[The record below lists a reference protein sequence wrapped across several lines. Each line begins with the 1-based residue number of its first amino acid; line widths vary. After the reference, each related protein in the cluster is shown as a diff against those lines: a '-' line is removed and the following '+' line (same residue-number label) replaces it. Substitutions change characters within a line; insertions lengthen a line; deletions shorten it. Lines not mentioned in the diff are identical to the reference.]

1 MEEKKKE
8 DKKKEKILLSNK
20 SLQNSLLKYSNIA
33 LFELREKKMASEKKV
48 IKTPKLFKI
57 NKSTKNRVSQTK
69 ENILLP
75 FCQTMSSFYS
85 MDKSTSVLPLLD
97 YFEND
102 NLKSKIHK
110 QKVNYFKLNT
120 NQRNHNQINFNETDN
135 KRFKTTNNFYLTE
148 ASAITPRNKENI
160 TFILNKD
167 KTNENAKNDENS
179 KKQNNENTLLLIQS
193 YKSRNKNNNK
203 LKANSRNQKNHRYNS
218 YINSK
223 SRKNNFDLNIDEEDA
238 KKIMDCK
245 MTKYSYYKEPRLKEF
260 IKKTQELKLNSYT
273 SKIKKE
279 RAVRLEEGYYN
290 QIEFYQDTIKSL
302 QTSKKLLEVNFVN
315 KIADYTRFVMSK
327 REREKVKSSKLIQEI
342 MKYRRDIDHIYTK
355 IKKIEMEKSNII
367 RWIYFQIQM
376 KEKTL
381 VLPNYYK
388 TILENL
394 DNLTNFAH
402 KRLSIKL
409 MTRKDDKFKNKKKLN
424 RRPTQSQNESSV
436 FNSKDGTINTNNSNS
451 SSIHIK
457 KEDID
462 KMINYKHNL
471 IFKTPDDFQDRLTSF
486 EQENITLLNYN
497 NELRAQLFEL
507 KKELNSLM
515 KNKEK
520 IELEYNSTIRKKEK
534 ELKNIKYIVESKMKL
549 ISDFK
554 KSESFEKN
562 IKLKKRKSIKE
573 RKKSVDNKK
582 AESNDNI
589 NINNSNEIN
598 LNMEE
603 NYNTNDKNKSSL
615 YKKVVT
621 IFDACT
627 IFGSKLQFAS
637 YILNIVNKKTNTKEK
652 EMILM
657 LEFIEQSIDYLI
669 TNFNFYMNKNEEI
682 QTLIKNVKNDIE
694 KEHKMEKA
702 KIQMM
707 IDLKKVKLLKEKV
720 EKRSNKIYF
729 LPSKKIDLNKFKF
742 KTERKKGNKEKNRVS
757 NIYDYLHND
766 ID

>member
-1 MEEKKKE
+1 MEEKNKE

-33 LFELREKKMASEKKV
+33 LFERREKKLASEKKV
-48 IKTPKLFKI
+48 IKRPKLFKI
-57 NKSTKNRVSQTK
+57 NKSTKKNISQTK

-75 FCQTMSSFYS
+75 FSQTMSSFYS
-85 MDKSTSVLPLLD
+85 MDKSSSVLPLLD
-97 YFEND
+97 YFEID

-110 QKVNYFKLNT
+110 HKTNYFKLNV
-120 NQRNHNQINFNETDN
+120 NNRNNYQINFTETDN
-135 KRFKTTNNFYLTE
+135 KRFKATNNFYLTE
-148 ASAITPRNKENI
+148 SSAMTQRNKENI
-160 TFILNKD
+160 SLLLNKD
-167 KTNENAKNDENS
+167 KTNENAKNEENN

-193 YKSRNKNNNK
+193 YKSKDNNK
-203 LKANSRNQKNHRYNS
+203 SKPNNRNQKNYRYNS

-223 SRKNNFDLNIDEEDA
+223 SNKNNFNLYIDEDDA
-238 KKIMDCK
+238 KKIMDSK
-245 MTKYSYYKEPRLKEF
+245 ISKYNYYKEPRFKEF

-279 RAVRLEEGYYN
+279 RAIRLEEGYYN
-290 QIEFYQDTIKSL
+290 QIEFYQDTINSL
-302 QTSKKLLEVNFVN
+302 QTSRKLLEVNFVN
-315 KIADYTRFVMSK
+315 KIADYTRFVMYK

-342 MKYRRDIDHIYTK
+342 MNYRRDIDHIYTK

-381 VLPNYYK
+381 VLPQYYK
-388 TILENL
+388 TILENV
-394 DNLTNFAH
+394 DNFASFAQ

-409 MTRKDDKFKNKKKLN
+409 MSRKDDKLKNKKKSN
-424 RRPTQSQNESSV
+424 RRPTFTQAENLV
-436 FNSKDGTINTNNSNS
+436 FNSKDGTLNTNNSNQN
-451 SSIHIK
+451 SIQIK

-462 KMINYKHNL
+462 KMINYKHSL
-471 IFKTPDDFQDRLTSF
+471 IFKTPDEFQDRLNSF

-515 KNKEK
+515 KDKEK
-520 IELEYNSTIRKKEK
+520 IELEYNSKIIKREK
-534 ELKNIKYIVESKMKL
+534 ELKNIKIMIESKMKL

-554 KSESFEKN
+554 KSENFEKN
-562 IKLKKRKSIKE
+562 KKLKKRKTLKE

-582 AESNDNI
+582 SEDND
-589 NINNSNEIN
+589 NINNSNEKNNN
-598 LNMEE
+598 LEE
-603 NYNTNDKNKSSL
+603 NYNMNDKNKSSL
-615 YKKVVT
+615 YKKIVV
-621 IFDACT
+621 IFNACT

-669 TNFNFYMNKNEEI
+669 TNFNFYMNKNIEI
-682 QTLIKNVKNDIE
+682 QNLIKNVKNDIE
-694 KEHKMEKA
+694 KEHKIEKA
-702 KIQMM
+702 KIQML
-707 IDLKKVKLLKEKV
+707 IDLKRVKLLKEKV

-742 KTERKKGNKEKNRVS
+742 KTERKKGNKDKNRMP

-766 ID
+766 IE

>member
-1 MEEKKKE
+1 MEEKKKG
-8 DKKKEKILLSNK
+8 DKKKEKILLSNE
-20 SLQNSLLKYSNIA
+20 SLQNSLFKYSNIA
-33 LFELREKKMASEKKV
+33 LFERREKKFASEKKV

-57 NKSTKNRVSQTK
+57 NKSSKKKISQTK

-85 MDKSTSVLPLLD
+85 MDKSSNVLPLLD

-102 NLKSKIHK
+102 NLKSNIHK
-110 QKVNYFKLNT
+110 HKTNYFKLNI
-120 NQRNHNQINFNETDN
+120 NSRNHNQTNFSETDN
-135 KRFKTTNNFYLTE
+135 KRFKTANNFYLTE
-148 ASAITPRNKENI
+148 TSAITPRNKENI
-160 TFILNKD
+160 TFLLNKD
-167 KTNENAKNDENS
+167 KTENIKNDENS

-193 YKSRNKNNNK
+193 YKSKDNNK
-203 LKANSRNQKNHRYNS
+203 LKANNRNKKNYRYNS
-218 YINSK
+218 YINTKSK
-223 SRKNNFDLNIDEEDA
+223 KINFDLNIDGDDA
-238 KKIMDCK
+238 KKIMDGK
-245 MTKYSYYKEPRLKEF
+245 MAKYNYYKEPRFKEF

-279 RAVRLEEGYYN
+279 RAIRLEEGYYN
-290 QIEFYQDTIKSL
+290 QIEFYQDTINSL

-327 REREKVKSSKLIQEI
+327 KEREKVKSSKLIQDV
-342 MKYRRDIDHIYTK
+342 MNHRRDIDHIYTK
-355 IKKIEMEKSNII
+355 IKKIELEKSNII

-381 VLPNYYK
+381 VLPNYYR
-388 TILENL
+388 TILENV
-394 DNLTNFAH
+394 DNFAH
-402 KRLSIKL
+402 KRLSIKN
-409 MTRKDDKFKNKKKLN
+409 MIRKDDIFKNKKKSN
-424 RRPTQSQNESSV
+424 RRPTVSQVENLT
-436 FNSKDGTINTNNSNS
+436 FNSKDGTLSTNNPNS

-462 KMINYKHNL
+462 KMINYKHSL
-471 IFKTPDDFQDRLTSF
+471 IFKTPDEFQDRLNSF
-486 EQENITLLNYN
+486 EQENITLLNYY

-515 KNKEK
+515 KDKEK
-520 IELEYNSTIRKKEK
+520 IELEYNSKIIQREK
-534 ELKNIKYIVESKMKL
+534 ELKNMKYMVESKMKL

-554 KSESFEKN
+554 KSDNFERKA
-562 IKLKKRKSIKE
+562 KLKKRKSIKE

-582 AESNDNI
+582 EENNDNI
-589 NINNSNEIN
+589 NTNNSYEINN
-598 LNMEE
+598 NMEE
-603 NYNTNDKNKSSL
+603 IFYMNDKNKSSL
-615 YKKVVT
+615 YKKIVV

-627 IFGSKLQFAS
+627 IFGNKLPFAS

-669 TNFNFYMNKNEEI
+669 TNFNFYMNKNVEI
-682 QTLIKNVKNDIE
+682 QNLIKNVKNDIE
-694 KEHKMEKA
+694 KEHKIEKA
-702 KIQMM
+702 RIQML

-742 KTERKKGNKEKNRVS
+742 KTERKKRNKDMNRIP

>member
-8 DKKKEKILLSNK
+8 NKKNEEILLSNK
-20 SLQNSLLKYSNIA
+20 SLKNSLLKFSNIA
-33 LFELREKKMASEKKV
+33 LFERRERQLASEKKDV
-48 IKTPKLFKI
+48 KAPRIFKI
-57 NKSTKNRVSQTK
+57 NKSIKKKVSQTN

-85 MDKSTSVLPLLD
+85 MDKSSNVIPLLD
-97 YFEND
+97 YFESD
-102 NLKSKIHK
+102 NLKSKIHNHK
-110 QKVNYFKLNT
+110 TNYFKLNT
-120 NQRNHNQINFNETDN
+120 NYRNLNQINLSETYN
-135 KRFKTTNNFYLTE
+135 KRYKTTNNFYITE
-148 ASAITPRNKENI
+148 TSLLTPRNKENI
-160 TFILNKD
+160 TSLLNKD
-167 KTNENAKNDENS
+167 KTENAKNNESSN
-179 KKQNNENTLLLIQS
+179 KQNNENALLLIQS
-193 YKSRNKNNNK
+193 YKSKDNNK
-203 LKANSRNQKNHRYNS
+203 LKASSRNQKNHKYNS
-218 YINSK
+218 YINTKSK
-223 SRKNNFDLNIDEEDA
+223 KINFDLNIDEEDA

-245 MTKYSYYKEPRLKEF
+245 MTKYNYYKKPGFKEF
-260 IKKTQELKLNSYT
+260 IKKTQKLKLNSYT

-290 QIEFYQDTIKSL
+290 QIEFYQDTINSL
-302 QTSKKLLEVNFVN
+302 LTSKKLLEVNFVN

-327 REREKVKSSKLIQEI
+327 REREKVKSSKLLQEI
-342 MKYRRDIDHIYTK
+342 MNYRRDIDHIYTK
-355 IKKIEMEKSNII
+355 IKKIENEKINII
-367 RWIYFQIQM
+367 RWMYFQIQM

-381 VLPNYYK
+381 VLPNYYL
-388 TILENL
+388 TLLENL
-394 DNLTNFAH
+394 NNLSNFAH

-409 MTRKDDKFKNKKKLN
+409 MSRKDDKFKTKKKLN
-424 RRPTQSQNESSV
+424 RRSTYSQIDNLA
-436 FNSKDGTINTNNSNS
+436 FNSKDGNINTNNTNS
-451 SSIHIK
+451 SNIQVK

-462 KMINYKHNL
+462 KMINYKHSL

-515 KNKEK
+515 KDKEK
-520 IELEYNSTIRKKEK
+520 IELEYNGKIRQKEK
-534 ELKNIKYIVESKMKL
+534 ELKNIKYMVESKMKL

-562 IKLKKRKSIKE
+562 IKLKKIKSIKE
-573 RKKSVDNKK
+573 RKKSIEKRK
-582 AESNDNI
+582 AENSDNI
-589 NINNSNEIN
+589 NTNNSNEIN
-598 LNMEE
+598 PNMDD
-603 NYNTNDKNKSSL
+603 NYNLNDKIKSSI
-615 YKKVVT
+615 YKKIVI

-669 TNFNFYMNKNEEI
+669 TNFNFYMNKNIEI

-707 IDLKKVKLLKEKV
+707 NDLKKEKLLKEKV

-742 KTERKKGNKEKNRVS
+742 KIERKKGNKDMNRIP

>member
-8 DKKKEKILLSNK
+8 NKKKENILLLNK
-20 SLQNSLLKYSNIA
+20 SLQNSFLKYSNIA
-33 LFELREKKMASEKKV
+33 LFERREKKLASVKKV
-48 IKTPKLFKI
+48 IKMPKSFKV
-57 NKSTKNRVSQTK
+57 NKSSKKKISQTR
-69 ENILLP
+69 EDILVP

-85 MDKSTSVLPLLD
+85 MDKSSSVLPLLD

-110 QKVNYFKLNT
+110 HKTNYFKLKT
-120 NQRNHNQINFNETDN
+120 NNKNHNEINFCETEN
-135 KRFKTTNNFYLTE
+135 KRFKTNNNFYLTE
-148 ASAITPRNKENI
+148 ASTITQRNKENI
-160 TFILNKD
+160 TVLLNKE
-167 KTNENAKNDENS
+167 KTDEND
-179 KKQNNENTLLLIQS
+179 KNNENLLLLIQS
-193 YKSRNKNNNK
+193 YKSKDNNK
-203 LKANSRNQKNHRYNS
+203 LKINNRNLYHKNHRYNS
-218 YINSK
+218 YINTK
-223 SRKNNFDLNIDEEDA
+223 SLKNNFDFNLDEDDS

-245 MTKYSYYKEPRLKEF
+245 MTKYNYYKEPRFKEF
-260 IKKTQELKLNSYT
+260 IKKTQELKLNSYS

-279 RAVRLEEGYYN
+279 RAIRLEEGYYN
-290 QIEFYQDTIKSL
+290 QIEFYQDTINSL
-302 QTSKKLLEVNFVN
+302 QTSKRLLEVNFVN

-327 REREKVKSSKLIQEI
+327 REREKVKSSKLIQDV
-342 MKYRRDIDHIYTK
+342 MNYRRDIDHIYTK

-381 VLPNYYK
+381 VLPNYYR

-394 DNLTNFAH
+394 DSFSNYAQ

-409 MTRKDDKFKNKKKLN
+409 MTRKDDKFKNKKKSN
-424 RRPTQSQNESSV
+424 RRPTLSHAETI
-436 FNSKDGTINTNNSNS
+436 KDGSLTTNNLNSNNVY
-451 SSIHIK
+451 IK

-462 KMINYKHNL
+462 KMFNYKHSL
-471 IFKTPDDFQDRLTSF
+471 IFKTPDEFQDRLNSF

-507 KKELNSLM
+507 KRELNSLM
-515 KNKEK
+515 KDKEK
-520 IELEYNSTIRKKEK
+520 IELEYNGKIKQREK
-534 ELKNIKYIVESKMKL
+534 ELKNIKYLVDSKMKL
-549 ISDFK
+549 ISDFM
-554 KSESFEKN
+554 KSENFEKN

-582 AESNDNI
+582 EENNDNI
-589 NINNSNEIN
+589 NTNNSNEIN

-603 NYNTNDKNKSSL
+603 NYNMNDKNKSSL
-615 YKKVVT
+615 YKKIVI

-627 IFGSKLQFAS
+627 IFGSKLPFAS

-669 TNFNFYMNKNEEI
+669 TNFNFYMNKNVEI
-682 QTLIKNVKNDIE
+682 QNLIKNVKNDIE
-694 KEHKMEKA
+694 KEHKIEKA
-702 KIQMM
+702 RIQML
-707 IDLKKVKLLKEKV
+707 IDLKKVKLLNEKV

-729 LPSKKIDLNKFKF
+729 LPTKKIDLNKFKF
-742 KTERKKGNKEKNRVS
+742 KSERKKGNKNKNRMP
-757 NIYDYLHND
+757 NIYDYLYND

>member
-8 DKKKEKILLSNK
+8 SKKKEKILSSNK

-33 LFELREKKMASEKKV
+33 LFERREKKLASEKKV
-48 IKTPKLFKI
+48 IKKPKLFKI
-57 NKSTKNRVSQTK
+57 NKSSKKQISQTR

-85 MDKSTSVLPLLD
+85 MDKSSSILPLLD

-110 QKVNYFKLNT
+110 HKTNYFKLNI
-120 NQRNHNQINFNETDN
+120 NNRNHNQINFCETEN

-148 ASAITPRNKENI
+148 ASAITQRNRENI
-160 TFILNKD
+160 TALLNKD
-167 KTNENAKNDENS
+167 KTNENAKNDENN

-193 YKSRNKNNNK
+193 YKSKDNNK
-203 LKANSRNQKNHRYNS
+203 LKINNRNQNHRYNS

-223 SRKNNFDLNIDEEDA
+223 SLKNNFDLNIDEDDA
-238 KKIMDCK
+238 KKIMNCK
-245 MTKYSYYKEPRLKEF
+245 MTKYNYYKEPRFKEF

-290 QIEFYQDTIKSL
+290 QIEFYQDTINSL

-327 REREKVKSSKLIQEI
+327 REREKVKSSKLIQDV
-342 MKYRRDIDHIYTK
+342 MNQRRDIDHIYTK

-381 VLPNYYK
+381 VLPNYYR

-394 DNLTNFAH
+394 DNYSNFAH

-409 MTRKDDKFKNKKKLN
+409 MTRKDDKFKSKKKSS
-424 RRPTQSQNESSV
+424 RRPTFTQAENLI
-436 FNSKDGTINTNNSNS
+436 FNSKDGSLTTNISNTN
-451 SSIHIK
+451 SIQIK

-462 KMINYKHNL
+462 KMLNYKHSL
-471 IFKTPDDFQDRLTSF
+471 IFKTPDEFQDRLNSF

-515 KNKEK
+515 KDKEK
-520 IELEYNSTIRKKEK
+520 IELEYNSKIIQREK
-534 ELKNIKYIVESKMKL
+534 ELKNIKYMVESKMKL
-549 ISDFK
+549 ISDLT
-554 KSESFEKN
+554 KSENIEKN
-562 IKLKKRKSIKE
+562 TKLKKRKSIKE
-573 RKKSVDNKK
+573 RKKSIDNKK
-582 AESNDNI
+582 EENNDNI
-589 NINNSNEIN
+589 NTNYSNEIN
-598 LNMEE
+598 INMEE
-603 NYNTNDKNKSSL
+603 NYNMNDKNKSSL
-615 YKKVVT
+615 YKKVVI

-627 IFGSKLQFAS
+627 IFGSKLPFAS

-669 TNFNFYMNKNEEI
+669 TNFNFYMNKNVEI
-682 QTLIKNVKNDIE
+682 QNLIKNVKNDIE
-694 KEHKMEKA
+694 KEHKIEKA
-702 KIQMM
+702 RIQML

-742 KTERKKGNKEKNRVS
+742 KTERKKGNKDMNRMP

-766 ID
+766 IE

>member
-1 MEEKKKE
+1 MEGKRKE
-8 DKKKEKILLSNK
+8 DKRKEKILLSNK

-33 LFELREKKMASEKKV
+33 LFERREKKLASEKKV

-57 NKSTKNRVSQTK
+57 NKSTNKNLSQTK

-75 FCQTMSSFYS
+75 FYQTMSSFYS
-85 MDKSTSVLPLLD
+85 MDKSSSVLPLLD

-102 NLKSKIHK
+102 SLNSKIHK
-110 QKVNYFKLNT
+110 HKANYYKLNT
-120 NQRNHNQINFNETDN
+120 NNRNHNHINYSETDN
-135 KRFKTTNNFYLTE
+135 KRFKTANDFYLTE
-148 ASAITPRNKENI
+148 TSAITQRNKENI
-160 TFILNKD
+160 IILLNKD
-167 KTNENAKNDENS
+167 KTNEIAKNDENN
-179 KKQNNENTLLLIQS
+179 KNQNNENTLLLIQS
-193 YKSRNKNNNK
+193 YKSKDNNK
-203 LKANSRNQKNHRYNS
+203 LKTINKNKKNHRYNS
-218 YINSK
+218 YISTKSK
-223 SRKNNFDLNIDEEDA
+223 KINFDLNIDEDDA

-245 MTKYSYYKEPRLKEF
+245 MTKYNYYKEPRFKEF

-279 RAVRLEEGYYN
+279 RAIRLEEGYYN
-290 QIEFYQDTIKSL
+290 QIEFYQDTINSL
-302 QTSKKLLEVNFVN
+302 QTSRKLLEVNFVN

-342 MKYRRDIDHIYTK
+342 MNYRRDIDHIYNK

-381 VLPNYYK
+381 VLPSYYK
-388 TILENL
+388 TILENA
-394 DNLTNFAH
+394 DSFAH

-409 MTRKDDKFKNKKKLN
+409 MTRKDDKLKKKKSN
-424 RRPTQSQNESSV
+424 RRPTFSQLENLV
-436 FNSKDGTINTNNSNS
+436 FNSKDGTLSTNNPTS
-451 SSIHIK
+451 SSIQIK
-457 KEDID
+457 KDDID
-462 KMINYKHNL
+462 KLINYKHSL
-471 IFKTPDDFQDRLTSF
+471 IFKTPEEFQDRLSSF

-497 NELRAQLFEL
+497 NELRGQLFEL
-507 KKELNSLM
+507 KKELNFLM
-515 KNKEK
+515 KDKEK
-520 IELEYNSTIRKKEK
+520 IEIEYNTKIRQKEK
-534 ELKNIKYIVESKMKL
+534 ELKNIKYLVESKMKL
-549 ISDFK
+549 ISDIK
-554 KSESFEKN
+554 KSDNFDKN
-562 IKLKKRKSIKE
+562 VKLKRRKSIKE

-582 AESNDNI
+582 TENNDNI
-589 NINNSNEIN
+589 NPNNINISNEIN
-598 LNMEE
+598 NNMEE
-603 NYNTNDKNKSSL
+603 NNNINDKNKSSL
-615 YKKVVT
+615 YKKIVT
-621 IFDACT
+621 IFDACS

-669 TNFNFYMNKNEEI
+669 TNVNFNMNKNEEI

-694 KEHKMEKA
+694 KEHKIEKA
-702 KIQMM
+702 RIQML
-707 IDLKKVKLLKEKV
+707 IDLRKVKLLNEKV

-742 KTERKKGNKEKNRVS
+742 KTERKKRNKDLNRMP